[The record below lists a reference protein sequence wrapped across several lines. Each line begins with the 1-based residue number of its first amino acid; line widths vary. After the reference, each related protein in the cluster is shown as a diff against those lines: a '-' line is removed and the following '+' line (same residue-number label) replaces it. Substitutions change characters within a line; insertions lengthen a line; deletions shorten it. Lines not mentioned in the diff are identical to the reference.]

1 MDLLLL
7 PAPIMSSSPFFTS
20 TNNGADEQLYGSLRN
35 SSNHLSSTPNSTG
48 GRKTASVAIPLSRTS
63 RTERTALTRGHSTD
77 STLDRLTR
85 HKRKSRAV
93 SSRSRLLL
101 LPSFAES
108 WRIEQQALMAGND
121 DNDNDAPTETHHHLE
136 QSTWVHAASIVVGEI
151 LGSGVLGLPGAFAD
165 LGYVL
170 GTLSCM
176 VFCYFAIYS
185 GQILAR
191 VKNEYYPGTE
201 SYADAAT
208 HTCSAKAAFF
218 TRWAVHVNW
227 LFLLPYYLMTI
238 AHSLELAFG
247 TYLCFYQYTL
257 MAAGVLLIFLQFR
270 TLAGLAYAAM
280 ISDVAIIGAIV
291 MIVWCIVTN
300 NGGEGNGGGNSGNG
314 TGFSSSSSSQVTS
327 FPSSSFSSSSSSS
340 SFSSFSSSSS
350 YSSSS
355 SPSSISS
362 PSSSLANTT
371 TLSDPWWPSPGTF
384 LQVYGRTSSI
394 VFAFQGQSIYFEIMR
409 EMQDS
414 RHFGKAV
421 TVANGLMG
429 SIYLITCVLVTVFR

>member
-1 MDLLLL
+1 MAL
-7 PAPIMSSSPFFTS
+7 PQS
-20 TNNGADEQLYGSLRN
+20 Q
-35 SSNHLSSTPNSTG
+35 
-48 GRKTASVAIPLSRTS
+48 TS

-77 STLDRLTR
+77 STLDRRTR

-165 LGYVL
+165 LGYLL

-208 HTCSAKAAFF
+208 HTCSAKAAFC

-291 MIVWCIVTN
+291 MIVGCIVTN
-300 NGGEGNGGGNSGNG
+300 NGGEGNGGGNGGNV
-314 TGFSSSSSSQVTS
+314 TAFSSYSSSSTS
-327 FPSSSFSSSSSSS
+327 FPSSSVSSSSSS
-340 SFSSFSSSSS
+340 
-350 YSSSS
+350 
-355 SPSSISS
+355 SSISS

-371 TLSDPWWPSPGTF
+371 TFSDPWWPSPGTF